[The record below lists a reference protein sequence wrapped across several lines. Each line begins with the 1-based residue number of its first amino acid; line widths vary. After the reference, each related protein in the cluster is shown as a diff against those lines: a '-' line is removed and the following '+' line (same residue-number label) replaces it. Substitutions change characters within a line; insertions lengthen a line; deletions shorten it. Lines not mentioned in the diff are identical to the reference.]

1 MKWQP
6 ANSTSWT
13 SDCGRYSVCR
23 VTYVDAKGPQPR
35 YEAWRRRAHPEGPGR
50 LPGTFIAR
58 HEAET
63 AAEFHDATR

>member
-1 MKWQP
+1 MKWKE

-23 VTYVDAKGPQPR
+23 VTYVTETGPQPR
-35 YEAWRRRAHPEGPGR
+35 YETWRRREHPDGPGR

-58 HEAET
+58 TEAET
-63 AAEFHDATR
+63 AAEFDDATA